1 MPIDV
6 VKEKELGK
14 KMIELQ
20 SREEELNIS
29 SEESIEGR
37 LLLIEEEKVEGPN

>member
-14 KMIELQ
+14 KMKELQ